1 MTGLGTGGGG
11 SGFKHATLITDGVLT
26 TGGAKNPEGDGSFI
40 ITLISTS
47 GSEITTTSTTVR
59 GATTPTLT
67 INSETGGISGVVKCV
82 VSATTKT
89 GWTTTLTHA
98 SNSPLSSNEVNYSNL
113 IPRNILNFEAYDDT
127 SLVTLSAHTMY
138 EESDSKDITLSTTQI
153 SQPTTTTKSFSSNDI
168 AFYAPEKDV
177 YLELEIRAGK
187 GSDSGSNSGGEGGY
201 SKIRFTADK
210 NDEYVIRGLESSSAI
225 FLYRRANLIAVVGEG
240 GSAAQFSD
248 GGNGGGI
255 GQAGDAIDHGTGG
268 AIIAAGGALAKMVRG
283 VEEQIHLKF
292 I

>member
-1 MTGLGTGGGG
+1 M
-11 SGFKHATLITDGVLT
+11 
-26 TGGAKNPEGDGSFI
+26 E
-40 ITLISTS
+40 
-47 GSEITTTSTTVR
+47 
-59 GATTPTLT
+59 
-67 INSETGGISGVVKCV
+67 
-82 VSATTKT
+82 
-89 GWTTTLTHA
+89 THA

-127 SLVTLSAHTMY
+127 SLATLSAHTMY

-201 SKIRFTADK
+201 SKIRFTANK

-225 FLYRRANLIAVVGEG
+225 FLYRRSNLIAVVGEG
-240 GSAAQFSD
+240 GSAAQFSS
-248 GGNGGGI
+248 GGKGGGI
-255 GQAGDAIDHGTGG
+255 GLAGDAHDHVVVQDQLLL
-268 AIIAAGGALAKMVRG
+268 AVLLAKMVRG
-283 VEEQIHLKF
+283 VEEQIHPKF